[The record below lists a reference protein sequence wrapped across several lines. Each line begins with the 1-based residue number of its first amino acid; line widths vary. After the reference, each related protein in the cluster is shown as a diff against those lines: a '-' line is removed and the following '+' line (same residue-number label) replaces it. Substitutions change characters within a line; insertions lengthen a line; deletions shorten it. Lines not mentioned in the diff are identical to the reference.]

1 MRAEPIY
8 HTRKINDLKD
18 MIFQSENLFGARN
31 AFFIKGKDGAYYG
44 QTYTELKSEIDS
56 LGTALINLGLK
67 DEKIAILSENSAQ
80 WCTSYLTITGGVGVV
95 VPLDRELP
103 LHEIENLISQAG
115 VSAVI
120 FSSKHRNDMA
130 KLNKSSRIKYYI
142 DIDIDIDETDSSNHF
157 LSYRGLIQKG
167 KTLIANG
174 DTSYLESEIDENEM
188 CALIFTSGTTDL
200 AKGVMLSNK
209 NIVSD
214 VMAVCAM
221 LYLDENDSALSI
233 LPLHH
238 TYECT
243 AGFLVMMYNGCCLS
257 FNEGLKH
264 IVTNLQE
271 TKPTILMLV
280 PLILEN
286 MHKKIIKQASKNL
299 FSKIKL
305 NVALEVSNFLYYFL
319 KIDIRKKLFKQILN
333 VFGGRVRLV
342 ISGAAAINPDVSSD
356 LCAMGIRIVQGY
368 GLTEC
373 SPIVAVSN
381 DHGFRSDSA
390 GKALA
395 GMEIRVEDIGDDG
408 IGEFVISG
416 DNVMLGYYEN
426 PTATEKVLRD
436 GCLYTGDLGYID
448 EEGYIYITGRKKNVI
463 VTKNGKNIFPEEV
476 EAYLTKCQYVKESL
490 VWGRFN
496 EESGETDVNAQIVVD
511 VDEIKEKFNLNI
523 ISSDEIYR
531 VIQAEVKEINKQM
544 PLYKRIKNFTIR
556 DEEFVKTT
564 TKKIKRYAENII

>member
-1 MRAEPIY
+1 MKAQPIY
-8 HTRKINDLKD
+8 QTRKISNMKD
-18 MIFQSENLFGARN
+18 MIFQSVNLFGTRN
-31 AFFIKGKDGAYYG
+31 AFLIKGEDGQYYG
-44 QTYTELKSEIDS
+44 KTYTELKDEIDA
-56 LGTALINLGLK
+56 LGTALIDLGLK
-67 DEKIAILSENSAQ
+67 DKKIAILSQNSAQ

-103 LHEIENLISQAG
+103 FHEIENLISRAG

-120 FSSKHRNDMA
+120 FSSSHREDMT
-130 KLNKSSRIKYYI
+130 KLSKTSKVIEYYI
-142 DIDIDIDETDSSNHF
+142 DIDLGENEAINNF
-157 LSYRGLIQKG
+157 LSYKGLIQKG
-167 KTLIANG
+167 KNLIASG
-174 DTSYLESEIDENEM
+174 EKSYLDAYIDENEM
-188 CALIFTSGTTDL
+188 IALIFTSGTTDL
-200 AKGVMLSNK
+200 AKGVMLSSK
-209 NIVSD
+209 NIVTD
-214 VMAVCAM
+214 VMAVCSM
-221 LYLDENDSALSI
+221 LSIDENDSALSI

-257 FNEGLKH
+257 FNEGLKY
-264 IVTNLQE
+264 IVKNLQE

-286 MHKKIIKQASKNL
+286 MHKKIIKQASKSF

-305 NVALEVSNFLYYFL
+305 NVALEISNFLFLFL

-342 ISGAAAINPDVSSD
+342 ISGAAAINPDVSND

-373 SPIVAVSN
+373 APIVAVNN
-381 DHGFRSDSA
+381 DRGYRSDSA

-395 GMEIRVEDIGDDG
+395 GVDIWVEDVGDDG

-416 DNVMLGYYEN
+416 DNVMLGYFEN
-426 PTATEKVLRD
+426 PIATKKVLRN

-448 EEGYIYITGRKKNVI
+448 DEGYIYITGRKKNVI

-476 EAYLTKCQYVKESL
+476 EAYLAKCPYVKESL
-490 VWGRFN
+490 VWGRYV
-496 EESGETDVNAQIVVD
+496 EESGETEVNAQIVID
-511 VDEIKEKFNLNI
+511 VDEIKERLSLNI
-523 ISSDEIYR
+523 ISHDEIYKL
-531 VIQAEVKEINKQM
+531 IHSEIKEINKQM
-544 PLYKRIKNFTIR
+544 PLYKRVKDFTIR
-556 DEEFVKTT
+556 EEEFAKTT
-564 TKKIKRYAENII
+564 TKKIKRYAENIG

>member
-1 MRAEPIY
+1 MKAEPIY
-8 HTRKINDLKD
+8 QTRKINNLKD
-18 MIFQSENLFGARN
+18 MIFQSVNLFGPRN
-31 AFFIKGKDGAYYG
+31 AFLIKGKNDEYYSK
-44 QTYTELKSEIDS
+44 TYTELKYEIDS

-67 DEKIAILSENSAQ
+67 DKKIAILAENRAE
-80 WCTSYLTITGGVGVV
+80 WCTSYLTIAGGVGVV

-103 LHEIENLISQAG
+103 FHEIENLISRAG
-115 VSAVI
+115 VSAII
-120 FSSKHRNDMA
+120 FSSKHSKDMA
-130 KLNKSSRIKYYI
+130 KLNKSSRVEYYI
-142 DIDIDIDETDSSNHF
+142 DIDIEENDVSNNF
-157 LSYRGLIQKG
+157 LSYRGLIQIG
-167 KTLIANG
+167 KTLIESGNR
-174 DTSYLESEIDENEM
+174 SYLDAEIDDNEM

-200 AKGVMLSNK
+200 AKGVMLSSK

-221 LYLDENDSALSI
+221 LSIDETDSALSI

-257 FNEGLKH
+257 FNEGLKY
-264 IVTNLQE
+264 IVKNLQE

-286 MHKKIIKQASKNL
+286 MHKNILKQASKNI

-305 NVALEVSNFLYYFL
+305 NAALEVSNFLYYFL

-333 VFGGRVRLV
+333 VFGGKIRLV
-342 ISGAAAINPDVSSD
+342 ISGAAAINPDVSND

-373 SPIVAVSN
+373 SPIIAVNN
-381 DHGFRSDSA
+381 DQGFRNDSV

-395 GMEIRVEDIGDDG
+395 GMDIWVENISDDG

-426 PTATEKVLRD
+426 PIATQKVLSN

-476 EAYLTKCQYVKESL
+476 ESYLAKCPYVKESL
-490 VWGRFN
+490 VWGRFD
-496 EESGETDVNAQIVVD
+496 EESGETEVNAKIVVD
-511 VDEIKEKFNLNI
+511 VAEIKEKLNLNN
-523 ISSDEIYR
+523 ISKDNIYKL
-531 VIQAEVKEINKQM
+531 IQAEVKEINKQM

-556 DEEFVKTT
+556 EEEFAKTT
-564 TKKIKRYAENII
+564 TKKIKRYAENIV

>member
-8 HTRKINDLKD
+8 QTRKINDLKD
-18 MIFQSENLFGARN
+18 MIFQSENLFGTRN
-31 AFFIKGKDGAYYG
+31 AFLIKNKTGEYYG
-44 QTYTELKSEIDS
+44 KTYTELKNEIYS
-56 LGTALINLGLK
+56 LGTVLIDLGLK
-67 DEKIAILSENSAQ
+67 NKKIAILSENRSE
-80 WCTSYLTITGGVGVV
+80 WCTSYLTIAGGIGVV

-103 LHEIENLISQAG
+103 FNEIENLISRAG

-120 FSSKHRNDMA
+120 FSSKHRKDMTELS
-130 KLNKSSRIKYYI
+130 KTSKVEYFI
-142 DIDIDIDETDSSNHF
+142 DIDVDENDVSNNF

-167 KTLIANG
+167 KALISNG
-174 DTSYLESEIDENEM
+174 NKSYLETKIDENEM

-200 AKGVMLSNK
+200 AKGVMLSSK

-221 LYLDENDSALSI
+221 LSIDETDSALSI

-299 FSKIKL
+299 FSKVKL
-305 NVALEVSNFLYYFL
+305 NVALEISNFLYYFL
-319 KIDIRKKLFKQILN
+319 KVDIRKKLFKQILN
-333 VFGGRVRLV
+333 VFGGKVRLV
-342 ISGAAAINPDVSSD
+342 ISGAAAINTDVSND
-356 LCAMGIRIVQGY
+356 LCGMGIRIVQGY

-373 SPIVAVSN
+373 SPIVAVNN
-381 DHGFRSDSA
+381 DHGYRNDSA

-426 PTATEKVLRD
+426 PTATKKVLRN

-448 EEGYIYITGRKKNVI
+448 EEGYIFITGRKKNVI

-476 EAYLTKCQYVKESL
+476 ESYLAKCPYVKESL
-490 VWGRFN
+490 VWGRFD
-496 EESGETDVNAQIVVD
+496 EESGETEVNAQIVVD
-511 VDEIKEKFNLNI
+511 IDAIKEKLNLNI
-523 ISSDEIYR
+523 ISKDEIYKL
-531 VIQAEVKEINKQM
+531 IQAEVKELNKQM
-544 PLYKRIKNFTIR
+544 PLYKRIKDFTIR
-556 DEEFVKTT
+556 EEEFVKTT
-564 TKKIKRYAENII
+564 TKKIKRYAENVG

>member
-8 HTRKINDLKD
+8 QKRKITDIKD
-18 MIFQSENLFGARN
+18 MIFQSVNLFGTRN
-31 AFFIKGKDGAYYG
+31 AFLIKGMDGTYYG
-44 QTYTELKSEIDS
+44 KTYNDLKNDIDS
-56 LGTALINLGLK
+56 LGTALIDLGLK
-67 DEKIAILSENSAQ
+67 GKKIAILSENRAE
-80 WCTSYLTITGGVGVV
+80 WCTSYLTVTGGAGVI

-103 LHEIENLISQAG
+103 LNEIENLITRAG
-115 VSAVI
+115 ISAII
-120 FSSKHRNDMA
+120 FSSKHRKDMA
-130 KLNKSSRIKYYI
+130 AIRNSVKSVKYYI
-142 DIDIDIDETDSSNHF
+142 DIDTDTNEDASFISYKSLI
-157 LSYRGLIQKG
+157 LSGKKLIE
-167 KTLIANG
+167 NG
-174 DTSYLESEIDENEM
+174 DRSYLDAEIDPDEM

-200 AKGVMLSNK
+200 AKGVMLSSK
-209 NIVSD
+209 NIVTD
-214 VMAVCAM
+214 VMAVCSM
-221 LYLDENDSALSI
+221 LYIDENDSAMSI

-264 IVTNLQE
+264 IVKNLQE

-286 MHKKIIKQASKNL
+286 MHKKIIKQASQNY
-299 FSKIKL
+299 FSKQKL
-305 NVALEVSNFLYYFL
+305 NIALEISNFLYYFL
-319 KIDIRKKLFKQILN
+319 KIDIRKKLFKQVHN

-342 ISGAAAINPDVSSD
+342 ISGAAAINPDVSND

-373 SPIVAVSN
+373 APIVAVNN
-381 DHGFRSDSA
+381 DHGYRSDSA

-395 GMEIRVEDIGDDG
+395 GMEIRVEGVGDDG

-426 PTATEKVLRD
+426 PIATKKVLRD

-448 EEGYIYITGRKKNVI
+448 EEGYVFITGRKKNVI

-476 EAYLTKCQYVKESL
+476 ESYLAKSPYVKESL

-496 EESGETDVNAQIVVD
+496 EETGETDVNAQIVID
-511 VDEIKEKFNLNI
+511 MDEIAEKFAINNVCDDQLYKI
-523 ISSDEIYR
+523 
-531 VIQAEVKEINKQM
+531 IQAEVKEINKQM
-544 PLYKRIKNFTIR
+544 PLYKRIKSFTIR
-556 DEEFVKTT
+556 EEEFAKTT
-564 TKKIKRYAENII
+564 TKKIKRYAENIV